1 MLPKVES
8 PVTRQEKMATVWDE
22 AEVRAVRAGSP
33 GAGARGETLL
43 AGGKA
48 VPGGQGLP
56 LEMLAEVLHFSVMG
70 KETDW
75 VVSEEAGYLL

>member
-33 GAGARGETLL
+33 GAGARGEDAL
-43 AGGKA
+43 GGRE
-48 VPGGQGLP
+48 GGAWGP
-56 LEMLAEVLHFSVMG
+56 RTA
-70 KETDW
+70 
-75 VVSEEAGYLL
+75 A

>member
-1 MLPKVES
+1 MNVLPKVES

-56 LEMLAEVLHFSVMG
+56 LEMWAEVPSLSF
-70 KETDW
+70 
-75 VVSEEAGYLL
+75 